1 MKGDP
6 LRTRAR
12 HWSRWRAH
20 RAHNAWRRGSH
31 VDVLANEA
39 RSAWLCSWQRSGSTW
54 AASIIAS
61 APGTRL
67 VYEPANLP
75 GSLFT
80 GEAAA
85 GTALPTAAGPELTAI
100 ERALR
105 GRVRGQWVDQLST
118 GHVVHRR
125 VVKDVRGIGLLGLV
139 AARHPTAPIVVL
151 VRHPLSIARSV
162 VALGWVP
169 PERDADDEAMLGEV
183 RRWVG
188 LHATALSSPA
198 AARALLVTY
207 EHLVLAPDDVLPRIL
222 THLGTHHRTWRNLDV
237 DREVLTASSATS
249 FRRDGSRSAKEWL
262 GTFDL
267 VPDHVIKQSAAI
279 LADAGFAGLYGA
291 SNEPLVGPSEVAAAI
306 RSV

>member
-1 MKGDP
+1 VKGDS

-12 HWSRWRAH
+12 HWTRWRTN
-20 RAHNAWRRGSH
+20 RARRTWRHASH
-31 VDVLANEA
+31 VDLLTNEA

-54 AASIIAS
+54 AASILAS

-67 VYEPANLP
+67 IYEPANLP

-85 GTALPTAAGPELTAI
+85 STPLPTSPGPELAAI

-105 GRVRGQWVDQLST
+105 GRVRGAWVDQLAS

-125 VVKDVRGIGLLGLV
+125 VVKDVRGIGLLGLT

-169 PERDADDEAMLGEV
+169 PEQDPDDEAMLREV
-183 RRWVG
+183 RRWVA
-188 LHATALSSPA
+188 LHADALRSPLA
-198 AARALLVTY
+198 SRALVVTY
-207 EHLVLAPDDVLPRIL
+207 EHLVLSPDEVLPRIL
-222 THLGTHHRTWRNLDV
+222 AHLGSYHHTWRGLEI
-237 DREVLTASSATS
+237 DREVLTAPSATS
-249 FRRDGSRSAKEWL
+249 FLRDGSRSAQEWI
-262 GTFDL
+262 GSFDRIA
-267 VPDHVIKQSAAI
+267 DHVIEQSAAI
-279 LADAGFAGLYGA
+279 LADAGFDALYST
-291 SNEPLVGPSEVAAAI
+291 SNEPRVGPDDVAAAI
-306 RSV
+306 RRR